1 MGEICPRMAGFRS
14 SPSPSFRPKGF
25 IVNVTALEVC
35 HQGRDD
41 SLNCTLE
48 RAQAGEQDALCDLM
62 EGMTAGL
69 LRAILRRVRL
79 DSEAARSILQDAW
92 VSAWQRLAEFRSAS
106 HLWSW
111 VYRASVNRAISHIR
125 HERVEQ
131 RVVAASIGQRW
142 PFDARPRSTGYTLV
156 DSRLDSR
163 VPEEVASLPASLR
176 PVAALHLLHGLGIDE
191 VATLL
196 GLSGSAARMRLHRA
210 RTRLRRRLTRMRSA

>member
-1 MGEICPRMAGFRS
+1 MGEICPRVAESGS
-14 SPSPSFRPKGF
+14 SPAPSFTRKGF
-25 IVNVTALEVC
+25 IVDVTELEVC
-35 HQGRDD
+35 RPGNDN

-62 EGMTAGL
+62 EGMTPGL
-69 LRAILRRVRL
+69 LRAILRRARL

-92 VSAWQRLAEFRSAS
+92 VSAWQRLAQFHSAS

-111 VYRASVNRAISHIR
+111 VYRAAANRAISHIR

-142 PFDARPRSTGYTLV
+142 PFDARPRLTGYTLV
-156 DSRLDSR
+156 DDRLDSR

-176 PVAALHLLHGLGIDE
+176 PVATLHLLHGRGIDE
-191 VATLL
+191 VAALL

-210 RTRLRRRLTRMRSA
+210 RARLRRRLTRMRSA